1 VGTYP
6 LEEIVMLVA
15 AVVLLGMLW
24 LMGSLIGAVFKLVF
38 GLIGGVFSL
47 IGGLIGIVFG
57 GVALMIIGPLVM
69 LAMLPALL
77 PVLMIAGIVWLVVRA
92 TRRPVVVVQQAPR

>member
-1 VGTYP
+1 
-6 LEEIVMLVA
+6 MLVA

-24 LMGSLIGAVFKLVF
+24 FMGSLIGLVFKLVF

-47 IGGLIGIVFG
+47 VGGVIGVVFG
-57 GVALMIIGPLVM
+57 ALALLVIGPLVM

-77 PVLMIAGIVWLVVRA
+77 PVLMIAGLVWLVVRA
-92 TRRPVVVVQQAPR
+92 TRRPMVVQPAPRSGF